1 MRKLQVTAE
10 IWKEGGMFTAYCPEL
25 DVAGCGKTPEV
36 ARKNLL
42 EVIGIH
48 LEETKKMG
56 TLKEFLEKAGFVLT
70 DAGDVLVGLRKEI
83 VNFEKLE
90 IPLEAA

>member
-1 MRKLQVTAE
+1 MRKLRVTAE
-10 IWKEGGMFTAYCPEL
+10 IWKEGTMFTAYCPEL
-25 DVAGCGKTPEV
+25 DVAGCGKSPEE

-42 EVIGIH
+42 EVISIH
-48 LEETKKMG
+48 LEETKKIG

-70 DAGDVLVGLRKEI
+70 DDGDVVVGLQKEI

-90 IPLEAA
+90 IPLETA

>member
-1 MRKLQVTAE
+1 MRKIQVTAE

-25 DVAGCGKTPEV
+25 DVAGCGKSPAE
-36 ARKNLL
+36 ASSNLL
-42 EVIGIH
+42 EVIRIH

-70 DAGDVLVGLRKEI
+70 DEENVIVGLRREI